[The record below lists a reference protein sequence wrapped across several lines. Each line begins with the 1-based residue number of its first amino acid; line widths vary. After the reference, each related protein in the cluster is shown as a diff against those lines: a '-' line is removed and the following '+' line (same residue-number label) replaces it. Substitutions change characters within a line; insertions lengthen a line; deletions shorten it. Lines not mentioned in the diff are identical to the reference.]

1 MITDRIGVL
10 SNRTKWS
17 VNYGPL
23 GQTKFN
29 EYLTQADWHDL
40 KAAVEKRQD
49 PSPAAQLLTNSHRL
63 ISSGELRLAVIEAVS
78 ALEVAISDAVSS
90 PIKGADKLTDA
101 AAPFLN
107 ETPLKARMIV
117 ATSLI
122 GGIDNETVEDALAAI
137 ELRNRV
143 VHDGFLPEERNMK
156 QVRAALEVATKLI
169 PGPRIKFPVLTG
181 SNFIAEPDVWQKTGG
196 YESIVAAGASISE
209 A

>member
-1 MITDRIGVL
+1 
-10 SNRTKWS
+10 
-17 VNYGPL
+17 
-23 GQTKFN
+23 
-29 EYLTQADWHDL
+29 
-40 KAAVEKRQD
+40 
-49 PSPAAQLLTNSHRL
+49 
-63 ISSGELRLAVIEAVS
+63 VS

-90 PIKGADKLTDA
+90 PIKGGDKLTDA